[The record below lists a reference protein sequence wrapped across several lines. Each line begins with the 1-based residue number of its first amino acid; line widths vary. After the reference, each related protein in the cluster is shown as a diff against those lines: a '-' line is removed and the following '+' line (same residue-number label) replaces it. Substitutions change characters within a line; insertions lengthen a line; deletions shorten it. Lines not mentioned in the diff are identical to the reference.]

1 MRIILRI
8 NPSPFVFPNASF
20 CPFVFPNA
28 SFRPIFR
35 HCFEVA
41 TENATYFMFAQTDKE
56 KDEWIGAIGRY
67 AIKSICF
74 LTFVT

>member
-8 NPSPFVFPNASF
+8 NPLTFLSF
-20 CPFVFPNA
+20 TMHPL
-28 SFRPIFR
+28 RPIFR

-74 LTFVT
+74 PTSVT